1 MVEYDLPKVG
11 AEGSIPFSR
20 SSVWVHLVL
29 CGRVM
34 PALNCQLGVLLSWN
48 DGDHKP

>member
-20 SSVWVHLVL
+20 SSVGVRLVL
-29 CGRVM
+29 RKVGLYRH
-34 PALNCQLGVLLSWN
+34 LIT
-48 DGDHKP
+48 KPKYAAELE